1 MNASSNFACW
11 GVIQNLDLD
20 QRKSVPRLVK
30 LEVVGENTGRRMDMP
45 GVLDALYKGHV
56 NVAALSRV
64 LERQFMAFD
73 GAEPMDYAIIGDIL
87 AYCRDFPG
95 IRHHPIE
102 DHLYIVVRGLNPELA
117 METAPIVAEHE
128 ALSGLVVEVSVMLN
142 QVLMEIPVPGS
153 PTKSTPL
160 GIRAAIRQ

>member
-1 MNASSNFACW
+1 
-11 GVIQNLDLD
+11 VILNLDLD
-20 QRKSVPRLVK
+20 QRGSVLRLVK

-45 GVLDALYKGHV
+45 GILDALYKDHV

-64 LERQFMAFD
+64 LERQFMVFD
-73 GAEPMDYAIIGDIL
+73 GSEPMNYDIVGDIL
-87 AYCRDFPG
+87 AYCRDFRG

-102 DHLYIVVRGLNPELA
+102 DFLYTVVRGLNPELA

-128 ALSGLVVEVSVMLN
+128 ALSGLVVEGSVMLS
-142 QVLMEIPVPGS
+142 QVLMEMPIPGG

-160 GIRAAIRQ
+160 GIRAAIR